1 VDLLQSDQ
9 PGIIGPAI
17 FYKGGMMNYWGKTE
31 RKETG
36 GAFGGSKPGSKKMVR
51 KRRVTEERT
60 ATVAMSGTVGVKL
73 FKQLHRRNIIEQL
86 KKQRFDKRRGYVSE
100 APK

>member
-1 VDLLQSDQ
+1 M
-9 PGIIGPAI
+9 
-17 FYKGGMMNYWGKTE
+17 KGC
-31 RKETG
+31 
-36 GAFGGSKPGSKKMVR
+36 FGGSKPGSRKMVR
-51 KRRVTEERT
+51 KRRIAEERA

-86 KKQRFDKRRGYVSE
+86 KKQRFDKRRGYVAE